1 MATRMGVKEF
11 RDNFTAIARDAKA
24 PVVVTN
30 HDKVIG
36 YYTPAKSDPTA
47 GIDWARFER
56 RAAAARARLEARGI
70 DVAAKL
76 KRLGVEDDAPFDDAW
91 TQGKPPIAKPRKSPR
106 KP

>member
-36 YYTPAKSDPTA
+36 YYTPANSDPTA
-47 GIDWARFER
+47 GIDWERFEAHAAEAR
-56 RAAAARARLEARGI
+56 RRLEENGI
-70 DVAAKL
+70 DVAARL
-76 KRLGVEDDAPFDDAW
+76 KDLGVEDDAPFDDPW
-91 TQGKPPIAKPRKSPR
+91 VQGNPGRSEIEPEQEA
-106 KP
+106 

>member
-36 YYTPAKSDPTA
+36 YYTPAHADPTA
-47 GIDWARFER
+47 GIDWERFEKHAAEAR
-56 RAAAARARLEARGI
+56 RRLEERGI
-70 DVAAKL
+70 DVAARL
-76 KRLGVEDDAPFDDAW
+76 KDLGIEADAPFDDPW
-91 TQGKPPIAKPRKSPR
+91 VQGNPGRPDIEPEDDA
-106 KP
+106 

>member
-36 YYTPAKSDPTA
+36 YYTPANADPST
-47 GIDWARFER
+47 GIDWTRLEK
-56 RAAAARARLEARGI
+56 RAGAARARLEARGV
-70 DVAAKL
+70 DVAAQL
-76 KRLGVEDDAPFDDAW
+76 KALGVEDDAAFDDSRAP
-91 TQGKPPIAKPRKSPR
+91 GRRVSKPRPSKA
-106 KP
+106 